1 MYPAITKDDV
11 PEVLIPSF
19 PLPLRAEISNAVN
32 ISLAHRA
39 VFFDLFKEQTKRV
52 EAYLSAGLGPPPP
65 DIVLDVS
72 SMLPM
77 RIAKR
82 SELFEHGADRFD
94 AEFHRKE
101 FVEFEAR
108 LRSLNDVIRLGTMF
122 EAFAGGNPGKGDA
135 TIYRLRQ
142 AQLSGF
148 GISYNGCE
156 EIEDAAAAERMT
168 LHQADVLIACTA
180 HEPHYVGRRVDL
192 IDDLPLSLANRIIPV
207 PDVMVIRAR
216 KPSSKVSPAFL
227 ASFPRTK
234 WGRRQF

>member
-1 MYPAITKDDV
+1 
-11 PEVLIPSF
+11 
-19 PLPLRAEISNAVN
+19 
-32 ISLAHRA
+32 
-39 VFFDLFKEQTKRV
+39 
-52 EAYLSAGLGPPPP
+52 
-65 DIVLDVS
+65 
-72 SMLPM
+72 MLPI

-108 LRSLNDVIRLGTMF
+108 LNSLNDVIRLGTMF

-234 WGRRQF
+234 WGRRQFQRLNRGVRGGHVYGQDVENFVFVPQPPSGWMTEFAKAQDTIRDARRASISAMAEAVDLIEAALSPDSLI